1 MLMTRSNNKVVNSDL
16 IAKSLQLKYNEVLQ
30 SFFNISEE
38 ISGTNVV
45 INKDNEMLDVVKL
58 LKYYYACPPQQ
69 SFSNILDKIKAM
81 N

>member
-1 MLMTRSNNKVVNSDL
+1 MTRSNNKVVNSDL

-30 SFFNISEE
+30 SFFNKNEE
-38 ISGTNVV
+38 VSFGNEF
-45 INKDNEMLDVVKL
+45 INSDNEMLDVVKL

-69 SFSNILDKIKAM
+69 SFSNILDKIKGM

>member
-38 ISGTNVV
+38 INNTNVV
-45 INKDNEMLDVVKL
+45 INNDNEMLDVVKL
-58 LKYYYACPPQQ
+58 LKYYYASPPQQ